1 MKYQKLLSL
10 TRQAVDTY
18 QMIDEGDHIA
28 VGISGGKDSLTL
40 LCALYGLKRFYPK
53 SFDLTAITVN
63 LGFQNL
69 DLEPIKRMCRTFEIP
84 YKIVDTQIARII
96 FEERR
101 ENNPCSLCAKMRK
114 GALNAAIKELGCN
127 KIAYA
132 HHKDDVIETML
143 LSLLYEG
150 RFYSFPPK
158 TYLDQMD
165 LTVIRPLFFVDEADV
180 IGFWHK
186 YQLPVAKSPCPADG
200 HTRREYSKQL
210 LRQLNLENPGVKNRM
225 FTAILNAELSDWP
238 DRIILT
244 ATDGKRK
251 IFSLLSA
258 FVVFGKTGH
267 FVVDPERIQQQ
278 IVRLA
283 DFFFGRTM
291 IIRAAC
297 LDRCSAFHLL
307 DQIGFCMDRFT
318 KFCICRSNA
327 VRFVGIT
334 AAKLCQKV
342 LSGAFFAS

>member
-18 QMIDEGDHIA
+18 QMINEGDHIA

-69 DLEPIKRMCRTFEIP
+69 DLEPIKRMCRTLEIP

-165 LTVIRPLFFVDEADV
+165 LTVIRPLILAEEKEVKQAVRRENFP
-180 IGFWHK
+180 IIK
-186 YQLPVAKSPCPADG
+186 SSCPVDG
-200 HTRREYSKQL
+200 HTEREWAKQWVREMEHQKRDIKSQIFGAMRR
-210 LRQLNLENPGVKNRM
+210 
-225 FTAILNAELSDWP
+225 AHISDW
-238 DRIILT
+238 
-244 ATDGKRK
+244 
-251 IFSLLSA
+251 
-258 FVVFGKTGH
+258 
-267 FVVDPERIQQQ
+267 
-278 IVRLA
+278 
-283 DFFFGRTM
+283 
-291 IIRAAC
+291 
-297 LDRCSAFHLL
+297 
-307 DQIGFCMDRFT
+307 
-318 KFCICRSNA
+318 
-327 VRFVGIT
+327 
-334 AAKLCQKV
+334 
-342 LSGAFFAS
+342 